1 MNRGLLAQL
10 AALVV
15 IVGFLCFAGGY
26 LVAGGLSKQSAQYA
40 YGENMTINVQIDDL
54 GIEKQVTIYKGMTPF
69 DALLKLASISTEYY
83 ESFGASMVTEIG
95 GLEQSW
101 GYRVNG
107 VEPLVAMQE
116 YQLSDGDNLEF
127 IMLSW

>member
-1 MNRGLLAQL
+1 MQL
-10 AALVV
+10 ATFVFV
-15 IVGFLCFAGGY
+15 VGFLSFAGGY
-26 LVAGGLSKQSAQYA
+26 LVSGGLSKQSAQYA
-40 YGENMTINVQIDDL
+40 YGENISINVRIEDL
-54 GIEKQVTIYKGMTPF
+54 GMNKHVTLYRGTTPF
-69 DALLKLASISTEYY
+69 DALSKCADFKTKYWD
-83 ESFGASMVTEIG
+83 SFGASIVTEIG

-127 IMLSW
+127 IALSW